1 MATVYRKSLKGID
14 ELAFKSG
21 RLTLRLTSYLLA
33 VDGVSSSEELAARN
47 PHLPSMDVILQGLM
61 QQGFIE
67 LVTPL
72 PSAAQTVA
80 FGVQGA
86 QGAPGALVAPLAVA
100 PAVFAAPTIN
110 PAALAPAAVAAP
122 APAAMQLEAVKG
134 NMVRDIS
141 TLLGSDAG
149 PVISKIQNC
158 ATKDDLFAAMMGI
171 KKIITLY
178 VDREAAESFGSRY
191 AVLSS

>member
-1 MATVYRKSLKGID
+1 MAIIYRKSLKGID

-33 VDGVSSSEELAARN
+33 VDGVSSTEELAARN

-67 LVTPL
+67 VVIASPTAGPAPL
-72 PSAAQTVA
+72 P
-80 FGVQGA
+80 
-86 QGAPGALVAPLAVA
+86 VA
-100 PAVFAAPTIN
+100 PAAPSVYTTQTLNAPDFAQATRQAAAAAPKPPSIE
-110 PAALAPAAVAAP
+110 
-122 APAAMQLEAVKG
+122 LEAIKG
-134 NMVRDIS
+134 NMVRDVS
-141 TLLGSDAG
+141 TLLGSDAA

-158 ATKDDLFAAMMGI
+158 VTKDDLFASMMGI

-178 VDREAAESFGSRY
+178 VDRETAERFGSRY